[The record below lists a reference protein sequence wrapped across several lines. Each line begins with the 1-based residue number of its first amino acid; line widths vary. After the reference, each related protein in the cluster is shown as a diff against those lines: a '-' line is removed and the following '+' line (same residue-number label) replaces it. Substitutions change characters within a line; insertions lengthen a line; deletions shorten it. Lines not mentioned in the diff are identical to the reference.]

1 MMARPPKE
9 WNPDNAFALID
20 AAIPHI
26 KGMLDMAN
34 LLRGEDKSKFSLETY
49 RIAMATERFLVIDGL
64 LTIEMALKGIVSFE
78 NRESMVESTHSTKKL
93 YERYIGSDNKK
104 EIDAAWSGS
113 RSFHDY
119 MIFLDGKYEK
129 ARYAF
134 AESEVDFPEIHT
146 EDMFQAIIA
155 LRQVLADMFSSKDKC
170 EKCESDTIKIW
181 KNDPLI
187 AYCGGCGIRR
197 PEYDGMVP

>member
-1 MMARPPKE
+1 MARPPKE
-9 WNPDNAFALID
+9 WNSDNAFTLVD

-26 KGMLDMAN
+26 KGMLDVARFF
-34 LLRGEDKSKFSLETY
+34 RGADRAKFSLAEY
-49 RIAMATERFLVIDGL
+49 RISTATERFLAIDGL
-64 LTIEMALKGIVSFE
+64 LTIEMALKGIVSYE
-78 NRESMVESTHSTKKL
+78 NRDNLVESTHSTKKL
-93 YERYIGSDNKK
+93 YERHIGDDSKK
-104 EIDAAWSGS
+104 TIDAAWSGS

-134 AESEVDFPEIHT
+134 AESAVDFPEIHI

-155 LRQVLADMFSSKDKC
+155 LRQVLADMYSSKDKC
-170 EKCESDTIKIW
+170 ENCGSDKIRVW
-181 KNDPLI
+181 DNDPLI
-187 AYCGGCGIRR
+187 AYCDGCGIRR